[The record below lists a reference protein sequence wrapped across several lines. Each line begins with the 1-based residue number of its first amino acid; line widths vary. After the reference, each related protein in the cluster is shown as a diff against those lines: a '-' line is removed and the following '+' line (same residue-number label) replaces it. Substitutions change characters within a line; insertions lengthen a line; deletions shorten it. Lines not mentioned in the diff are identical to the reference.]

1 MKTDKL
7 NRLEENLKTL
17 KSIKDNYSIDDISA
31 DKVDEW
37 GLRYG
42 LFESIQI
49 IIDLACHITAEKNL
63 GTPKNYSD
71 CISLLISYDYLKP
84 DLGKRLISMIGLRN
98 LLIHEPARP
107 SGGYGIIEV
116 EKLFEYLNHLD
127 DIHDFIYAVQN
138 VNLSDDAV

>member
-7 NRLEENLKTL
+7 NRLEENLKIL
-17 KSIKDNYSIDDISA
+17 KSIKDNYSLDDMIA

-49 IIDLACHITAEKNL
+49 IIDLACHIAAEKNL

-71 CISLLISYDYLKP
+71 CISLLISNKYLEQ
-84 DLGKRLISMIGLRN
+84 DLGKKIISMIGLRN
-98 LLIHEPARP
+98 LLIHE
-107 SGGYGIIEV
+107 YGIIEI
-116 EKLFEYLNHLD
+116 EKLWEYLNYLD
-127 DIHDFIYAVQN
+127 DIGNFIYAIK
-138 VNLSDDAV
+138 DIKFD

>member
-7 NRLEENLKTL
+7 NRLEENLKIL
-17 KSIKDNYSIDDISA
+17 KSIKDNYSLDDMIA

-49 IIDLACHITAEKNL
+49 IIDLACHIAADKNL

-71 CISLLISYDYLKP
+71 CISLLISNRYLKP
-84 DLGKRLISMIGLRN
+84 DLGKKIISMIGLRN
-98 LLIHEPARP
+98 LLIHE
-107 SGGYGIIEV
+107 YGIIEI
-116 EKLFEYLNHLD
+116 EKLWEYLNYLD
-127 DIHDFIYAVQN
+127 DIEHFIYAIR
-138 VNLSDDAV
+138 DIKFE

>member
-7 NRLEENLKTL
+7 NRLEENLKIL
-17 KSIKDNYSIDDISA
+17 KSIKDNYSLDDMIA

-49 IIDLACHITAEKNL
+49 IIDLACHIAAEKNL

-71 CISLLISYDYLKP
+71 CISLLISNKYLKD
-84 DLGKRLISMIGLRN
+84 DLGKKIIGMVGLRN
-98 LLIHEPARP
+98 LLIHE
-107 SGGYGIIEV
+107 YGIIEI
-116 EKLFEYLNHLD
+116 EKLWEYLNYLD
-127 DIHDFIYAVQN
+127 DISDFIYAIN
-138 VNLSDDAV
+138 AIEFD

>member
-7 NRLEENLKTL
+7 NRLEDNLKIL
-17 KSIKDNYSIDDISA
+17 KSIKDNYSLDDMIA

-49 IIDLACHITAEKNL
+49 IIDLACRISAEKNL

-71 CISLLISYDYLKP
+71 CISLLISNRYLKP
-84 DLGKRLISMIGLRN
+84 DLGKKIISMIGLRN
-98 LLIHEPARP
+98 LLIHE
-107 SGGYGIIEV
+107 YGIIEI
-116 EKLFEYLNHLD
+116 EKLWEYLNYLD
-127 DIHDFIYAVQN
+127 DIEDFIYAIQ
-138 VNLSDDAV
+138 DIKF

>member
-7 NRLEENLKTL
+7 NRLEENLKIL
-17 KSIKDNYSIDDISA
+17 KSIKDNYSLDDMIA

-49 IIDLACHITAEKNL
+49 IIDLACHIAADKNL

-71 CISLLISYDYLKP
+71 CISLLISNRYLKP
-84 DLGKRLISMIGLRN
+84 DLGKKIISMIGLRN
-98 LLIHEPARP
+98 LLIHE
-107 SGGYGIIEV
+107 YGIIEI
-116 EKLFEYLNHLD
+116 EKLWEYLNYLD
-127 DIHDFIYAVQN
+127 DIEHFIYAIQ
-138 VNLSDDAV
+138 DIKFE